1 MTEINSKFLN
11 IKKINF
17 MNALNN
23 VKNPIARI
31 NINEENSDGRKH
43 LISNLVISKLEII
56 SDFKVIL
63 QNEINRSQLLS
74 VIPIEFSLKGI

>member
-1 MTEINSKFLN
+1 
-11 IKKINF
+11 